1 MPYQQTEVPSEMFM
15 RHNGVGIY
23 HTYKYDDMA
32 TNPPRTYW
40 FVTDPFQGEED
51 SFDVRELPQWDVN
64 VVPSPWTDPEAFD
77 NGIKAVLIA
86 AIDAGILTTDG
97 MQVTA

>member
-23 HTYKYDDMA
+23 HTYKNDYIEDVK
-32 TNPPRTYW
+32 RTYW
-40 FVTDPFQGEED
+40 FVTDPYQDEGD